1 MNGQIWRRLQLLF
14 AQGAGVMTSH
24 RKVQVTIL
32 DAEDDIPPN
41 IDRVEPYGLSY
52 RPPRKG
58 FQTYIA
64 FPGGDR
70 SHGMALI
77 IGDRRYQMNLT
88 EGEVALHDDEGNH
101 VYLKRGGIIEAKAAT
116 KVIADTPLFETTHDA
131 KIGGNLVVVGTTHL
145 QQVVNCDMNMIVAG
159 NTVSA
164 MVLAGGFSS
173 LMGGPAAMPQ
183 GLAINGIFTVNG
195 KNVSDTHTHNTGALG
210 APTLGVN

>member
-1 MNGQIWRRLQLLF
+1 MIGQVWRRLQLLF
-14 AQGAGVMTSH
+14 AQGAGVMTTH

-32 DAEDDIPPN
+32 DADDDIPPN
-41 IDRVEPYGLSY
+41 IDRVEPYGFSY

-58 FQTYIA
+58 FQAYLA

-70 SHGMALI
+70 SYGVALI
-77 IGDRRYQMNLT
+77 IGDRRYQMELV

-101 VYLKRGGIIEAKAAT
+101 VHLKRGGIIEAKAAT

-131 KIGGNLVVVGTTHL
+131 KIGGNLVVAGTTHL

-173 LMGGPAAMPQ
+173 LMGGPAVMPQ
-183 GLAINGIFTVNG
+183 GLAINGVITVNG
-195 KNVSDTHTHNTGALG
+195 KAIGENHTHTAIAFGE
-210 APTLGVN
+210 PTSGVN